1 MNLEKLSEFFG
12 GYLTQHGGFIP
23 TVIGAIIVLIIGRI
37 IAGIFRRLTEKMMK
51 KTSLDNKLFKGGAA
65 GVSPEKFIAKL
76 VYYLIMMIVLLIV
89 LEMLGV
95 HNVLDPVKDMVGK
108 FLGFI
113 PNIVVAGILGFVG
126 YMVATIA
133 SDVVGMASTSL
144 GAYSAKLGLKSD
156 MDLPKLVKQ
165 LVFIIVFIPILIAAL
180 DALGI
185 SAISDPLKNMLSTF
199 LNAIPNIIA
208 AAIIIGVFYIG
219 GKYLSTIGAEL
230 LKNLGTDTMAQ
241 KLGLQGMVGSSSP
254 SKMIANLGFFFLMF
268 TGIITAVEKL
278 QFGRLSEIL
287 DRLFEISGGIFFGGI
302 IMIVGNYI
310 SNLAY
315 DALSKSE
322 DNKFMASLA
331 RVATLGLFLAMALK
345 TIGIGDEIVNLAFG
359 LTLGAVAVAVA
370 LSFGLGG
377 REAAGKQMEHILKNF
392 RSGDSGNNSGNSGTT
407 RERIIK

>member
-1 MNLEKLSEFFG
+1 MNLEKLNEFFA
-12 GYLTQHGGFIP
+12 GYLTTHGGFIP
-23 TVIGAIIVLIIGRI
+23 TVIGAILVLIIGRI
-37 IAGIFRRLTEKMMK
+37 IAGAFRRLTENMMK
-51 KTSLDNKLFKGGAA
+51 KTSLDNKLFKGNAA
-65 GVSPEKFIAKL
+65 GVSPEKFIGKL
-76 VYYLIMMIVLLIV
+76 VYYLIMMIVLLVV

-95 HNVLDPVKDMVGK
+95 HNVLDPVKDMVSK
-108 FLGFI
+108 FLLFI

-144 GAYSAKLGLKSD
+144 GSYSAKLGLKSD

-165 LVFIIVFIPILIAAL
+165 LVFIVVFIPILIAAL

-185 SAISDPLKNMLSTF
+185 AAISEPLKNMLSTF
-199 LNAIPNIIA
+199 LNAIPNLIA

-219 GKYLSTIGAEL
+219 GRYLSTIGAEL
-230 LKNLGTDTMAQ
+230 LKNLGTDRMAE
-241 KLGLQGMVGSSSP
+241 KLDLQGVVGSSSP
-254 SKMIANLGFFFLMF
+254 SKLIANLGFFFLMF

-278 QFGRLSEIL
+278 QFGKLSEIL

-315 DALSKSE
+315 EALSKSE

-359 LTLGAVAVAVA
+359 LTLGAVAVAIA

-392 RSGDSGNNSGNSGTT
+392 RKDGGDTGGDSTVR

>member
-1 MNLEKLSEFFG
+1 MNLEKLSEFFA
-12 GYLTQHGGFIP
+12 GYMTTHGGFIP

-37 IAGIFRRLTEKMMK
+37 IAGIVRRLVEKMMS
-51 KTSLDNKLFKGGAA
+51 KTDIDNKLFKGGAS

-76 VYYLIMMIVLLIV
+76 VYYLVMMIVLLIV

-95 HNVLDPVKDMVGK
+95 HNVLDPIKDMLSK

-144 GAYSAKLGLKSD
+144 GKYSAKLGLKSD

-165 LVFIIVFIPILIAAL
+165 LVFIVVFIPILIAAL

-185 SAISDPLKNMLSTF
+185 AAISDPLKNMLSTF

-230 LKNLGTDTMAQ
+230 LKNLGTDKMAA
-241 KLGLQGMVGSSSP
+241 KLNLQGVVGSSSP

-278 QFGRLSEIL
+278 QFGKLSEIL
-287 DRLFEISGGIFFGGI
+287 DTLFEISGGIFFGGI
-302 IMIVGNYI
+302 IMVVGNYI

-392 RSGDSGNNSGNSGTT
+392 RNDGGNSGGDTVK